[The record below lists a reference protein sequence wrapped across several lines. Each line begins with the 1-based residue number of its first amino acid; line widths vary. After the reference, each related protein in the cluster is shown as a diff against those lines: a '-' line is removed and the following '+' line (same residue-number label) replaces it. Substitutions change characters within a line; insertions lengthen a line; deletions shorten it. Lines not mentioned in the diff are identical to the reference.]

1 MVEYANELQAG
12 EEKLLRAL
20 VISNLVAIHQKA
32 GIGALSAYCGA
43 ISAAAAAGAG
53 IAYLLGGGEYEIE
66 HTIVN
71 CLAISSGVVCDG
83 AKASCAGKI
92 AIGLDAA
99 LLGYLM
105 IKNQQQFRGGDGI
118 LKKGVEETIGV
129 VGRLGKDGM
138 RETDKEILHIMID

>member
-1 MVEYANELQAG
+1 MTTSTGTASCTG
-12 EEKLLRAL
+12 T
-20 VISNLVAIHQKA
+20 
-32 GIGALSAYCGA
+32 G
-43 ISAAAAAGAG
+43 AAAGAA
-53 IAYLLGGGEYEIE
+53 IAFLLGGGEYEIE

-99 LLGYLM
+99 LLGYQM

-138 RETDKEILHIMID
+138 RETDREIRHIMID